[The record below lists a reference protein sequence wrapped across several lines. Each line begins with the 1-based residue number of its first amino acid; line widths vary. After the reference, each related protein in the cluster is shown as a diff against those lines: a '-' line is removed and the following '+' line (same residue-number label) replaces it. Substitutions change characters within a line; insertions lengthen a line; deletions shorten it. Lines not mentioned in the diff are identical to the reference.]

1 MGDFMNTQNRINKK
15 TISVILLFFITLFG
29 WMIWQFH
36 FNYMISGSDTF
47 FHTQRVYEIR
57 QAFLNGNLPG
67 WLNFDT
73 FFSAGQAVNGMY
85 PDFTLWP
92 FIFVTDML
100 SPIHQIIAV
109 KVLIAA
115 LTFIVTFLSLNK
127 RYNSFNSSMA
137 ALIFTYS
144 GAVLRDI
151 TTEFQPGTAIVLAF
165 IFPILF
171 TFKDIIEDNKLNYT
185 LAIKLGL
192 LMTIVINSHLL
203 SAIAL
208 SMIAGVFLIVKS
220 IKDKNIK
227 PWINLIIAGIITVI
241 LCIPIIYRIITIS
254 KTGLLAPFG
263 KGNIIADP
271 ITMLFT
277 NSKWNARVAFST
289 LSMIIL
295 LIVFVG
301 FDKKKIKKLMPYI
314 LIEALLLVLSTD
326 MTPWAIFNH
335 VPVINNF
342 QESSWR
348 FALFLSVIPIILLL
362 ENFKEHVSQYILIL
376 LSVLSLSAATQVTTN
391 YIYNHG
397 KGLATVTAT
406 YDKSVG
412 LNEDVKLT
420 SSGINSETIQRT
432 LIPDY
437 APQQTAIE
445 PNSNGQALSFDIQNK
460 LKKHWATQGN
470 HEIPLTKTA
479 ATNNSVSYRGEH
491 LESGNLELPIFG
503 YSSLNYNVTVNG
515 KNVKWTTDNKGFLT
529 INNDHNL
536 KTANISIISTYPHLY
551 PYMIWV
557 SFVLVIAL
565 IGYLGYQKFH
575 I

>member
-1 MGDFMNTQNRINKK
+1 MNTQNRINKK

-301 FDKKKIKKLMPYI
+301 FDKKKSK
-314 LIEALLLVLSTD
+314 
-326 MTPWAIFNH
+326 
-335 VPVINNF
+335 
-342 QESSWR
+342 
-348 FALFLSVIPIILLL
+348 
-362 ENFKEHVSQYILIL
+362 
-376 LSVLSLSAATQVTTN
+376 
-391 YIYNHG
+391 
-397 KGLATVTAT
+397 
-406 YDKSVG
+406 
-412 LNEDVKLT
+412 
-420 SSGINSETIQRT
+420 
-432 LIPDY
+432 
-437 APQQTAIE
+437 
-445 PNSNGQALSFDIQNK
+445 
-460 LKKHWATQGN
+460 
-470 HEIPLTKTA
+470 
-479 ATNNSVSYRGEH
+479 
-491 LESGNLELPIFG
+491 NLCPTF
-503 YSSLNYNVTVNG
+503 
-515 KNVKWTTDNKGFLT
+515 
-529 INNDHNL
+529 
-536 KTANISIISTYPHLY
+536 
-551 PYMIWV
+551 
-557 SFVLVIAL
+557 
-565 IGYLGYQKFH
+565 
-575 I
+575 

>member
-1 MGDFMNTQNRINKK
+1 MNTQNRINKK
-15 TISVILLFFITLFG
+15 TISVILLFFITLLG

-36 FNYMISGSDTF
+36 FNYLISGSDTF

-67 WLNFDT
+67 WLNFNT

-92 FIFVTDML
+92 FVFITDML
-100 SPIHQIIAV
+100 SPIHQVIAI

-115 LTFIVTFLSLNK
+115 LTYIVTFLSLNK

-165 IFPILF
+165 AFPLLF
-171 TFKDIIEDNKLNYT
+171 TFKDVIESKELNYT

-203 SAIAL
+203 SAIVL
-208 SMIAGVFLIVKS
+208 SMVAGIFLIVKS
-220 IKDKNIK
+220 IKNRTIM
-227 PWINLIIAGIITVI
+227 PWLNVIVAGILAVV
-241 LCIPIIYRIITIS
+241 LCLPVIYRIMTIS
-254 KTGLLAPFG
+254 KSGLLAPFG

-271 ITMLFT
+271 ITLLFT

-289 LSMIIL
+289 LSLIIM

-301 FDKKKIKKLMPYI
+301 FDKKKIKRLAPWL
-314 LIEALLLVLSTD
+314 LIEALLIVLSTD

-335 VPVINNF
+335 IPIINNF

-348 FALFLSVIPIILLL
+348 FALFLGVIPIILLL
-362 ENFKEHVSQYILIL
+362 ENFKEHTSQYILIL
-376 LSVLSLSAATQVTTN
+376 LSILSISAATQVTSN

-397 KGLATVTAT
+397 KDLATVTAT
-406 YDKSVG
+406 STKTVG
-412 LNEDVKLT
+412 LNDDVKLT
-420 SSGINSETIQRT
+420 SDGINSETIQRT

-437 APQQTAIE
+437 APDQIELE
-445 PNSNGQALSFDIQNK
+445 PNSNGQLLANDIQNK
-460 LKKHWATQGN
+460 LTHHWATQVK
-470 HEIPLTKTA
+470 HQIPLTKTDSS
-479 ATNNSVSYRGEH
+479 TNCVTYKGNNIK
-491 LESGNLELPIFG
+491 SGNIELPIMG
-503 YSSLNYNVTVNG
+503 YSSLNYEVTVNG
-515 KNVKWTTDNKGFLT
+515 KATSWTTDNKGFLT
-529 INNDHNL
+529 IHIKKNI
-536 KTANISIISTYPHLY
+536 KTASISIFSSYPHSY
-551 PYMIWV
+551 PYMIWI
-557 SFVLVIAL
+557 SVIL
-565 IGYLGYQKFH
+565 FITLTGYLIYDKFH
-575 I
+575 V